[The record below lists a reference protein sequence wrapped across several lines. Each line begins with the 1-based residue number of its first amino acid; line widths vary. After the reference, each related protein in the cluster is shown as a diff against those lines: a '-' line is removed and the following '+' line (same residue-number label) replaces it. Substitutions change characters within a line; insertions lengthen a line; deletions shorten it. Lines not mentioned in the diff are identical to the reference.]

1 MSYYNPYYTPNPYF
15 APISYYHPN
24 LSAHPSGSIIQGQPA
39 INVSVLLI
47 LPVPATMT
55 NQLSFQPQHVPGFS
69 SSATSNTHANSR
81 RSHHA
86 AMVNPRQPSATS
98 TTAVKSEI
106 SMTSVKEE
114 TITPTRSSR
123 KRSSSHVDHRPSKAR
138 KIKQEH
144 EVVYISSDSEPE
156 PDAGAPQPSITAL
169 QLSPKPMSLPG
180 AQGSGQ
186 SSPYTDEEVFSHAL
200 LLEDCLLLSS
210 LDLDT
215 HTSNDVV
222 VRRHS
227 FNSRIQTAVV
237 ELRKAR
243 IEEWRAVRELTKS
256 NPNGQCMHNRR
267 VAASQQLI
275 ESARIRLDSMIPRR
289 VNGMI
294 QDGRQPGLHGDDLN
308 RLRQHFSR
316 VGQLR
321 TSRPSITG
329 PNSHSAGIL
338 GLESVGHF
346 PVPIATTPGV
356 ILPHA
361 LFPHGH
367 HPLAEA
373 WKFNPSSRN
382 LLPIESGRVRIIL
395 CMAPLPVSPAA
406 TQSEH
411 SSSMF
416 GGFLSTVG
424 RWLQGSVGH
433 NSRVIDT
440 SRRVE
445 EVEEVEEEN

>member
-1 MSYYNPYYTPNPYF
+1 MSYHTT
-15 APISYYHPN
+15 N
-24 LSAHPSGSIIQGQPA
+24 LSALPPGSIKKERRVID
-39 INVSVLLI
+39 VSVLLTV
-47 LPVPATMT
+47 PVSVAAT
-55 NQLSFQPQHVPGFS
+55 NQLSLQLRDFPSYSPA
-69 SSATSNTHANSR
+69 ATRTPHANSR
-81 RSHHA
+81 RSRHA
-86 AMVNPRQPSATS
+86 VMVSYAPVFHVRVQYTNGPRQSPAIP
-98 TTAVKSEI
+98 TTALKSEV
-106 SMTSVKEE
+106 SMTPVKDE

-123 KRSSSHVDHRPSKAR
+123 KRSSAHVDHRPSKAR

-156 PDAGAPQPSITAL
+156 PHALAPRPPHTAL
-169 QLSPKPMSLPG
+169 QLSPRPMSLSG
-180 AQGSGQ
+180 TQGSGQ

-215 HTSNDVV
+215 HTSNDVA

-237 ELRKAR
+237 ELRNAR
-243 IEEWRAVRELTKS
+243 IEEWRAVRESTKS
-256 NPNGQCMHNRR
+256 NPNGQGMYNHR
-267 VAASQQLI
+267 VAASQRRV
-275 ESARIRLDSMIPRR
+275 ETARIRLDSMIPRR

-329 PNSHSAGIL
+329 SSGHSAGIL

-346 PVPIATTPGV
+346 PVPIATTTGV

-373 WKFNPSSRN
+373 WKFKPSSRN

-395 CMAPLPVSPAA
+395 CMEPLPVSPVT
-406 TQSEH
+406 TQSGH

-433 NSRVIDT
+433 DSRVIDT

-445 EVEEVEEEN
+445 EVEE